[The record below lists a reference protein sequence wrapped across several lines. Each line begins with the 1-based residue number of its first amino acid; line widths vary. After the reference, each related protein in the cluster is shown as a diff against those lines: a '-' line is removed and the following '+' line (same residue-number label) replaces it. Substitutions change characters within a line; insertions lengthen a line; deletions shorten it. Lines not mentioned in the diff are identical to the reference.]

1 LESNSYLQGGLK
13 VAKCHKSKFA
23 YQRIHQTQYQGDSM
37 QPETIAQLTLGA
49 FVLIGELA
57 CVYLALCDLD

>member
-1 LESNSYLQGGLK
+1 MI
-13 VAKCHKSKFA
+13 A
-23 YQRIHQTQYQGDSM
+23 M